1 MGTARKTYKHLVS
14 TNEKVA
20 TTIKEFRKSNKNK
33 FNKRNKR

>member
-1 MGTARKTYKHLVS
+1 MSRRSIYKHLVS

-20 TTIKEFRKSNKNK
+20 TTIKEFRKNPNKNK